1 MSFKNGQAEN
11 IKFPWFKERLKT
23 KYLRDLR
30 QKQQLSGSL
39 DSRKWRFLSP
49 GLDDFRD
56 GYPTVHKELFTQ
68 CKSGPSPA
76 VFGMPN
82 HTCSVKFPQ
91 KRLSKNQVCY
101 SKQNPQ
107 SQAQREFIDA
117 VEYKLKQHPLAL
129 YPHLE
134 SAMKPE
140 LFDQV
145 LSVLDPDMCTRGELS
160 ITSPIKKMEHLEES
174 RAQCEIS
181 TLETINPSINIKPQ
195 MEKCKEARQRNPY
208 KWQKLKETLG
218 VEDQTASVK
227 HLHSVSQDDDKQMIT
242 KLFCEWITSL
252 GGETSDLTES
262 IILDL
267 FKSDYEKKPSLTL
280 LNKTDPNQTPT
291 AKLCS
296 FVKEHCKDQ
305 SVKELTQVYNPKRP
319 QAANDPQRALPDITE
334 SLDFEEQLSEKD
346 EELKQF
352 YGIQAF
358 REFIINKGVRM
369 PRFLSTIFSE
379 DEQKNWI
386 RDSNTAG
393 STSSSSSK
401 GRAVH

>member
-1 MSFKNGQAEN
+1 MSFKTDGQVEN

-68 CKSGPSPA
+68 CKRGPSPA

-82 HTCSVKFPQ
+82 HARSVKFPQ
-91 KRLSKNQVCY
+91 KSLSKNQVCY

-134 SAMKPE
+134 SGITPE

-145 LSVLDPDMCTRGELS
+145 LSVLDPDMCMKAELS
-160 ITSPIKKMEHLEES
+160 KTSPVEHLEES
-174 RAQCEIS
+174 SAQCEIS
-181 TLETINPSINIKPQ
+181 TSEAIKPSITLQARK
-195 MEKCKEARQRNPY
+195 EKCKETRPKNPY
-208 KWQKLKETLG
+208 KWQKLKESLG
-218 VEDQTASVK
+218 VENQTSVK
-227 HLHSVSQDDDKQMIT
+227 HLYSVSQEDEKQMII

-262 IILDL
+262 TILDL
-267 FKSDYEKKPSLTL
+267 FRSDCEKKLSLTL
-280 LNKTDPNQTPT
+280 PMNKTHPDQTP
-291 AKLCS
+291 AKLS
-296 FVKEHCKDQ
+296 SSVEGHHKDAKEFD
-305 SVKELTQVYNPKRP
+305 QVYNSKRL
-319 QAANDPQRALPDITE
+319 QAASDPLRAPADITGV
-334 SLDFEEQLSEKD
+334 LDFEEQLSEKD
-346 EELKQF
+346 EELKQIH
-352 YGIQAF
+352 GIQAF

-369 PRFLSTIFSE
+369 PRFLSSIFSE
-379 DEQKNWI
+379 DEQKN
-386 RDSNTAG
+386 RMRGSSNTAG
-393 STSSSSSK
+393 SNSSSSK

>member
-39 DSRKWRFLSP
+39 DSRKWRFLSQ

-82 HTCSVKFPQ
+82 HACSVKFPK

-107 SQAQREFIDA
+107 NQAQREFIDA

-134 SAMKPE
+134 SGMTPE

-145 LSVLDPDMCTRGELS
+145 LSVLDPDMCMKGELS
-160 ITSPIKKMEHLEES
+160 ITSPSKKVEHLEKS
-174 RAQCEIS
+174 SAQCEIS
-181 TLETINPSINIKPQ
+181 TPETIKPSITIKPQ
-195 MEKCKEARQRNPY
+195 KEKCKEARPRNPY
-208 KWQKLKETLG
+208 KWQKLKETLR
-218 VEDQTASVK
+218 VEDHMASVK
-227 HLHSVSQDDDKQMIT
+227 HLHSVLQEDDKQMIT

-252 GGETSDLTES
+252 DGETSDLTES
-262 IILDL
+262 AILDL
-267 FKSDYEKKPSLTL
+267 FKSDYEKKPSLSL
-280 LNKTDPNQTPT
+280 PINKSDPNQAPKP
-291 AKLCS
+291 KLYS
-296 FVKEHCKDQ
+296 SVEEHHKDQ
-305 SVKELTQVYNPKRP
+305 SVEELTQVYKPKRT
-319 QAANDPQRALPDITE
+319 QDANDPLRDITG
-334 SLDFEEQLSEKD
+334 SLDFEEQLSEKG
-346 EELKQF
+346 EELKQIH
-352 YGIQAF
+352 GIQAF

-369 PRFLSTIFSE
+369 PWFLSAVFPE
-379 DEQKNWI
+379 DEQKNRI
-386 RDSNTAG
+386 RSSNTAS
-393 STSSSSSK
+393 STSSSSK

>member
-1 MSFKNGQAEN
+1 MSFKNGQVEN

-82 HTCSVKFPQ
+82 HACSVKFPQ

-107 SQAQREFIDA
+107 SQAQREFIGA

-134 SAMKPE
+134 SGMTPE

-145 LSVLDPDMCTRGELS
+145 LSVLDPDMCMKAELS
-160 ITSPIKKMEHLEES
+160 ITSPMEHLEES
-174 RAQCEIS
+174 SAQCEIS
-181 TLETINPSINIKPQ
+181 TPETIKPSITIKPQ
-195 MEKCKEARQRNPY
+195 KEKCKEATPRNPY

-227 HLHSVSQDDDKQMIT
+227 HLHPVSQEDDKQMIT

-262 IILDL
+262 TILDL

-280 LNKTDPNQTPT
+280 PINKTHPNQTP
-291 AKLCS
+291 AKLS
-296 FVKEHCKDQ
+296 SSVEGHHKDAKGLNQ
-305 SVKELTQVYNPKRP
+305 ANKPNRP
-319 QAANDPQRALPDITE
+319 QAANDPLRAPADITG

-346 EELKQF
+346 EELKQIH
-352 YGIQAF
+352 GIQAF

-379 DEQKNWI
+379 DEQKNRI
-386 RDSNTAG
+386 RGSNTTG
-393 STSSSSSK
+393 STSSLSK

>member
-56 GYPTVHKELFTQ
+56 GYPTAHKELFTQ
-68 CKSGPSPA
+68 CKSGPFPA

-82 HTCSVKFPQ
+82 HACSVKFPQ

-107 SQAQREFIDA
+107 RQAQREFIDA

-134 SAMKPE
+134 SGMRPE

-145 LSVLDPDMCTRGELS
+145 LSVLDPDMCMKGELS
-160 ITSPIKKMEHLEES
+160 ITSPTKKMEHLDES

-195 MEKCKEARQRNPY
+195 KEKCKETRPRNPY

-227 HLHSVSQDDDKQMIT
+227 PLHSVSQEDDKQIIT

-262 IILDL
+262 TILDL

-280 LNKTDPNQTPT
+280 LNKIDPNQTPT

-296 FVKEHCKDQ
+296 SVEKHHKDH
-305 SVKELTQVYNPKRP
+305 SIKELTQRP
-319 QAANDPQRALPDITE
+319 QPANDSLRALADITR
-334 SLDFEEQLSEKD
+334 SPDFEEQLSEKD

-369 PRFLSTIFSE
+369 PRLLSTVFSE
-379 DEQKNWI
+379 DEQKNRI
-386 RDSNTAG
+386 RSTNITG
-393 STSSSSSK
+393 STSSSSK
-401 GRAVH
+401 WRAVH